1 LSSNLVI
8 VESPAKAKTI
18 KKYLGKDFEVLASY
32 GHVRDLVPKEGA
44 VDPKRHFHM
53 NYQVV
58 ERNQKHVDAIARA
71 LKKAKALFL
80 ATDPDREGE
89 AISWHLHELLKA
101 QGALKGKEVQRVV
114 FYEIT
119 KNAVREA
126 MEHPRGLSVDL
137 INAQQ
142 ARRALDFLVG
152 FNLSPLLWKKVRPG
166 LSAGRVQSP
175 ALRMICEREDEI
187 AAFKPQEYWT
197 IDAELEHL
205 EQKFPA
211 KLVEYQGGKV
221 EQFSFTDESAAR
233 SAVSTLTE
241 AARSTLTRAPP
252 STLTGAEHGWLT
264 VLSVDRKQRR
274 RNPAPPFTTS
284 TLQQEASRKLGFSA
298 QKTMRVAQQLYEG
311 VDIGEGAVGLISYM
325 RTDSLNLAQEAVA
338 QIREVIVK
346 LYGPEALAEDVRVY
360 RTKSANAQEAHEA
373 IRPTDL
379 SIVPAPIE
387 KLIEADQFRLY
398 SLIWKRTMAC
408 QMAPAVYDTVAVE
421 LLAGTDGAQ
430 RTVLRA
436 NGSTLI
442 KPGYISVYQ
451 EGTDDAVQDDSDHV
465 LPPMTEGDRVKL
477 LEVVPSQ
484 HFTEPPPRFTEASL
498 VKALEEYGIGRP
510 STYASIISTLRDRQ
524 YVEIESR
531 RFTATDIGKIVSR
544 FLTLYFTIYVDYD
557 FTAKMESALDAVAN
571 GEQEWVPL
579 LDRFWKPFI
588 KLVQHTETSVSR
600 EEVAMARDLGTDPQS
615 GKPMTVRMGRFGPF
629 VQIGTKDDEE
639 KPRFAGLRPGQK
651 MDTIT
656 REEAL
661 FLFQL
666 PRKLGSTSEGEEIVA
681 NTGRFGPYVKYG
693 AKYVSLK
700 TDDPY
705 TVTLERA
712 LEVIR
717 EKQIADAN
725 RLISDFPAG
734 GIQVLNGRYGP
745 YVTDRQ
751 RNAKI
756 PKDRDPKSLTLEE
769 CQTLLAAA
777 PARTFGRWGRKSGQG
792 KNSQGKAPQGK
803 TTQGKTTKGGAA
815 KGARGKKPPGEAAL
829 ADAAA
834 GVTAPASGMDA
845 RAARAAPAPHAK
857 ASAPRARARKPGTPA
872 DNARADAPPP
882 ARLAAKASKAAA
894 KKRAPAEPRTRLQ
907 SRAAA
912 RPQGL
917 KRKKA

>member
-1 LSSNLVI
+1 LSNNLVI

-44 VDPKRHFHM
+44 VDPKRHFAM
-53 NYQVV
+53 KYQVV

-71 LKKAKALFL
+71 LKKAKALYL

-89 AISWHLHELLKA
+89 AISWHLHELLKE

-126 MEHPRGLSVDL
+126 MEQPRELSLDL
-137 INAQQ
+137 VNAQQ

-152 FNLSPLLWKKVRPG
+152 FNLSPLLWKKVRPS

-197 IDAELEHL
+197 IDAELEHSA
-205 EQKFPA
+205 QKFPA

-221 EQFSFTDESAAR
+221 EQFTFTGESAAHA
-233 SAVSTLTE
+233 AVSTLTG
-241 AARSTLTRAPP
+241 AARGL
-252 STLTGAEHGWLT
+252 LT

-346 LYGPEALAEDVRVY
+346 LYGPEALAEEVRVY

-379 SIVPAPIE
+379 SIVPADIE
-387 KLIEADQFRLY
+387 KRIEADQFRLY

-421 LLAGTDGAQ
+421 FLAGTDGAK

-436 NGSTLI
+436 NGSTLV

-451 EGTDDAVQDDSDHV
+451 EGTDDAVQDDSDHL
-465 LPPMTEGDRVKL
+465 LPPMAEGDRVKL
-477 LEVVPSQ
+477 LGVVPSQ

-510 STYASIISTLRDRQ
+510 STYASIISTLRDRE

-557 FTAKMESALDAVAN
+557 FTAKMENALDAVAN

-579 LDRFWKPFI
+579 LERFWKPFI
-588 KLVQHTETSVSR
+588 KLVKHTETSVSR

-651 MDTIT
+651 MDAIT

-666 PRKLGSTSEGEEIVA
+666 PRKLGSTPEGEEITA

-700 TDDPY
+700 ADDPY

-725 RLISDFPAG
+725 RLILDFPAA

-756 PKDRDPKSLTLEE
+756 PKDRDPKSLALEE
-769 CQTLLAAA
+769 CQTMLAAA
-777 PARTFGRWGRKSGQG
+777 PVRTFGRWGRKKGAGKYGPAKNGPG
-792 KNSQGKAPQGK
+792 KNEK
-803 TTQGKTTKGGAA
+803 GAA
-815 KGARGKKPPGEAAL
+815 VKGAKGKKPAGEAAP
-829 ADAAA
+829 ADAA
-834 GVTAPASGMDA
+834 VVETA
-845 RAARAAPAPHAK
+845 
-857 ASAPRARARKPGTPA
+857 
-872 DNARADAPPP
+872 
-882 ARLAAKASKAAA
+882 ARLAAKGSKAAA